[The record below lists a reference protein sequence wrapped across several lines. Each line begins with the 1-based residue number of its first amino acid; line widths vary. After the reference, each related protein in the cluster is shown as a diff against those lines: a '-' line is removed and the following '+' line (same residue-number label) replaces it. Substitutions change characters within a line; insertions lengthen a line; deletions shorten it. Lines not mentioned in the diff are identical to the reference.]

1 MKTFLLIIALFGLFI
16 IISVFLF
23 FYRMGKPVNQAISD
37 SYYHHAW
44 KNKIIYSPMGN
55 WFELGYT
62 LTDADASTF
71 TVLNRDFGKD
81 HKAVYWRGIAQSV
94 DPTTFMIDEHGI
106 AKDAT
111 HVYYSRSFGGELTV
125 VTGADPKTYQPFTVE
140 NETSGQIWHRDQQS
154 VFLYGKKIE
163 ADGKTFAR
171 INETLAYDS
180 LSLYSIVTNYQSGV
194 GTAEDNT
201 QVIRVNQK
209 PTGIPVAINQNYAR
223 MGNTVLLSNWKT
235 DFSMLPFTSIDSVQ
249 VINERNLIINQQ
261 LVRDGKLIPKV
272 DVTSVQIIDRDFLK
286 DKNAVF
292 YDSELIPEADPT
304 TIEVISEFYS
314 KDNRHVFYKTS
325 LLPNA
330 NPKSFTIDY
339 GTNVASDGKI
349 SFKDGK
355 MINQ

>member
-1 MKTFLLIIALFGLFI
+1 MALLGLFI

-23 FYRMGKPVNQAISD
+23 FYRMGKPVNPTISD
-37 SYYHHAW
+37 SYFHHAW

-81 HKAVYWRGIAQSV
+81 NKAVYWKGIAQLV
-94 DPTTFMIDEHGI
+94 DHTTFMIDKYGI

-125 VTGADPKTYQPFTVE
+125 VVGADPKTYQPYSLPK
-140 NETSGQIWHRDQQS
+140 ETSGHIWHRDQQS
-154 VFLYGKKIE
+154 VFLFSKKIE
-163 ADGKTFAR
+163 ADGKTFVR

-180 LSLYSIVTNYQSGV
+180 LSLYAIVTNYQSGA
-194 GTAEDNT
+194 GTVEDNT

-223 MGNTVLLSNWKT
+223 MGNMVLLSNWKT
-235 DFSMLPFTSIDSVQ
+235 DFVMLPFTSIDSVL
-249 VINERNLIINQQ
+249 VINERNLVINQQ
-261 LVRDGKLIPKV
+261 FISDGKLIPKV
-272 DVTSVQIIDRDFLK
+272 DVSSVQIIDRNFLK
-286 DKNAVF
+286 DKNAVY
-292 YDSELIPEADPT
+292 YDTELIAEADPT
-304 TIEVISEFYS
+304 TFEVISEFYS
-314 KDNRHVFYKTS
+314 KDKQHVFYKTI

-339 GTNVASDGKI
+339 GTNLATDGKL
-349 SFKDGK
+349 SFKEG
-355 MINQ
+355 IVIGQ